1 DCFLLP
7 TIPACSTV
15 HFSLPPPPS
24 SLLLPPFR
32 HPPLHRLLYTAFYLN
47 SMLDEA
53 GFEFIKKCIEA
64 IEEKGGLRE
73 QGLYRNCGVTSKVQ
87 KLMQTG
93 GLREQ
98 GLYRNCGVTSKVQKL
113 MQTGL
118 DKRRSS
124 NEKLNFADDIEWEIK
139 TISSAIKTFLRNLP
153 EPLMTFD
160 LHSQFIN
167 AAKMDSAMRVSHIHY
182 YVHQLPKTHIDMLRI
197 IIEHLKKVADR
208 SSENLMTVGNL
219 GVCFGPTL
227 LRPKEE
233 TMAAIMDIKF
243 CNVVVEVLIANCDL
257 IFNTRPSNIDGI
269 PCPPKPLHRSGD
281 SSESSAPF
289 LDVGPSYAKR
299 SSVSPPSLD
308 KRAYAEGSST
318 SGNNRPR
325 SIVNSTSRQRPPHIY
340 DTVASSFPDSQDD
353 ANVSSPTRLVPSY
366 GKPSTS
372 AGATPVSPTGGT
384 ALSSPALNQITT
396 PRTHHMK
403 RATSAQVNANAQFGN
418 ISGRQRRV
426 PDSEVRCE
434 SSDSLNS
441 AASGSDVSPS
451 PTGRH
456 QHGAETTRDRGSSTV
471 KAKMSSSYAPAYN
484 PFACESV
491 YNSAVHAGTSPF
503 TNVTVSEC
511 RGGGAGAGRPGAAT
525 AASYQGVNSNAPLQ
539 NVTLNELRVSPLFSY
554 VHPIGSLQPSRRVK
568 TLYACTAGHD
578 TELSFQPGQII
589 TNVYESKEEGWLVGT
604 LNGKTGLIPA
614 NYVEPLP

>member
-1 DCFLLP
+1 M
-7 TIPACSTV
+7 
-15 HFSLPPPPS
+15 
-24 SLLLPPFR
+24 
-32 HPPLHRLLYTAFYLN
+32 TA
-47 SMLDEA
+47 
-53 GFEFIKKCIEA
+53 K
-64 IEEKGGLRE
+64 
-73 QGLYRNCGVTSKVQ
+73 
-87 KLMQTG
+87 
-93 GLREQ
+93 
-98 GLYRNCGVTSKVQKL
+98 
-113 MQTGL
+113 
-118 DKRRSS
+118 
-124 NEKLNFADDIEWEIK
+124 
-139 TISSAIKTFLRNLP
+139 
-153 EPLMTFD
+153 
-160 LHSQFIN
+160 
-167 AAKMDSAMRVSHIHY
+167 
-182 YVHQLPKTHIDMLRI
+182 
-197 IIEHLKKVADR
+197 
-208 SSENLMTVGNL
+208 
-219 GVCFGPTL
+219 
-227 LRPKEE
+227 
-233 TMAAIMDIKF
+233 
-243 CNVVVEVLIANCDL
+243 

-308 KRAYAEGSST
+308 K
-318 SGNNRPR
+318 
-325 SIVNSTSRQRPPHIY
+325 
-340 DTVASSFPDSQDD
+340 SQDD

-403 RATSAQVNANAQFGN
+403 RATSAQVNANAQN

-471 KAKMSSSYAPAYN
+471 KGYFGMSIILQFGCFDETFEMRDPNRGFMVGTPS
-484 PFACESV
+484 FFVFIILEERMLQFRSV

-511 RGGGAGAGRPGAAT
+511 RGGGAGAGRPGAAS